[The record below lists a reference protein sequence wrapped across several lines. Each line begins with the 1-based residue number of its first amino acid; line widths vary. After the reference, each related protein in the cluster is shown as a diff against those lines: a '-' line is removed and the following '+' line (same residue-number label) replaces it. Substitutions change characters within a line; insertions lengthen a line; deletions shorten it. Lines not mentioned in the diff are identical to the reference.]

1 MNPINPQQLHEDQV
15 LVGSNQDA
23 AEVEEHKIPTEQN
36 VNAEATEEVA
46 PREDEEVESNDA
58 SFEKEGG
65 FGRRVL
71 PSRQTSP
78 SPLPVRTPS
87 PPPVRTPS
95 PPPVRTPSP
104 PPARSPTTR
113 SQGSRSGLTV
123 LSGGEN
129 QRSSVTQA
137 IFCGHLKIHERTHT
151 GGAICQLSPVWVLSC
166 IFKWPLWL
174 NTLTHLEQ
182 ANGFS
187 PVWVNSCLFKLP
199 L

>member
-36 VNAEATEEVA
+36 VNVEDTDEVA
-46 PREDEEVESNDA
+46 PWEDEKVESNDE
-58 SFEKEGG
+58 SFEKEDG

-71 PSRQTSP
+71 PSRQISP
-78 SPLPVRTPS
+78 T

-123 LSGGEN
+123 LSDGEN

-174 NTLTHLEQ
+174 NTNTLD
-182 ANGFS
+182 
-187 PVWVNSCLFKLP
+187 
-199 L
+199 